1 MPWALGQR
9 VGVWK
14 SPRIVVIT
22 IGEDWDAELG
32 TGAPILP
39 KGKTYELE
47 NVTTLLE
54 NNNEEVIEGTCG
66 DFKNLLL

>member
-1 MPWALGQR
+1 MLTWRETESGQISGLA
-9 VGVWK
+9 VG
-14 SPRIVVIT
+14 
-22 IGEDWDAELG
+22 EL
-32 TGAPILP
+32 LQ
-39 KGKTYELE
+39 GKTYELE